1 MTQFGSS
8 TIQLSQASIRCN
20 PEDVRF
26 NQMVIRVTL
35 ARIRSLCQA
44 IPCRPTSSRCMQ
56 SDVRIKPAVIR
67 ETLARIRSRRVPIRK
82 PGSRV
87 QHVPAV
93 ERSRCVQNSDGWIL
107 YFPTMCARS
116 FSFSHIHSMSSS
128 SAISRFSIFTVHAFV
143 YMTGSSIVI
152 TMSM

>member
-1 MTQFGSS
+1 MQ
-8 TIQLSQASIRCN
+8 
-20 PEDVRF
+20 EDVR
-26 NQMVIRVTL
+26 VHPAAIRETL
-35 ARIRSLCQA
+35 ARIRSLCEA
-44 IPCRPTSSRCMQ
+44 IRCRPTSSRCRQ
-56 SDVRIKPAVIR
+56 KDVRIKPAVIR

-93 ERSRCVQNSDGWIL
+93 ERSRCVQNSNGWIL

-116 FSFSHIHSMSSS
+116 FSFSHIHSISSS

-143 YMTGSSIVI
+143 YMIGSSIVI
-152 TMSM
+152 TVSM

>member
-1 MTQFGSS
+1 MQ
-8 TIQLSQASIRCN
+8 
-20 PEDVRF
+20 EDVR
-26 NQMVIRVTL
+26 VH
-35 ARIRSLCQA
+35 
-44 IPCRPTSSRCMQ
+44 
-56 SDVRIKPAVIR
+56 PAAIR

-93 ERSRCVQNSDGWIL
+93 ERSRCVQNSNGWIL

-116 FSFSHIHSMSSS
+116 FSFSHIHSINSSS
-128 SAISRFSIFTVHAFV
+128 TISRFVIVTVHGFV

-152 TMSM
+152 